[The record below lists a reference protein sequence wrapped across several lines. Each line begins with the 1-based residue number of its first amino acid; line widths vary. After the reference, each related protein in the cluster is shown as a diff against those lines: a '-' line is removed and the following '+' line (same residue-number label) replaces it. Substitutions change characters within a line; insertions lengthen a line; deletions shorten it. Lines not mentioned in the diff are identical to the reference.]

1 MSPQVRSGVL
11 AGALAVLVACST
23 FPDRIDGLEKARVA
37 VRIVEQDDL
46 ASEVAVNELAAAR
59 EAIAQADEAYAGRRS
74 IELIEHRAY
83 VAQRYADI
91 ARERIATARAKEQ
104 LERFEA
110 ERDEVLQRARA
121 RAAEDAAALAR
132 SADREAQSVERVAET
147 GTEEAPGAERPVR
160 DLERELADLRA
171 KETERGIVLTLGDVL
186 FDSNGT
192 ALEPRVAASLDR
204 LARFMRDFPGR
215 RVMIEGHT
223 DARGPEDYNVQL
235 SERRADSVR
244 DALVARGIGPARIRT
259 LGLGEAYPVASND
272 TPEGMR
278 ENRRVEIVISDQSG
292 RFPGTG
298 ERAVAANLL

>member
-1 MSPQVRSGVL
+1 MSPQIRGGIL
-11 AGALAVLVACST
+11 AAMLAVVGACST
-23 FPDRIDGLEKARVA
+23 FPDRVDGLEKARGA
-37 VRIVEQDDL
+37 VRVVERDDL
-46 ASEVAVNELAAAR
+46 ASDVAANELASAR
-59 EAIAQADEAYAGRRS
+59 EALAEADKAYAGHRS
-74 IELIEHRAY
+74 IPLVEHWAY

-104 LERFEA
+104 LARVEA
-110 ERDEVLQRARA
+110 ERDEALLRSRARE
-121 RAAEDAAALAR
+121 AEDAAALAR
-132 SADREAQSVERVAET
+132 SAGREAQPAGRWAEV
-147 GTEEAPGAERPVR
+147 GTQEAPAAERRGPELER
-160 DLERELADLRA
+160 DLAELQA
-171 KETERGIVLTLGDVL
+171 KETERGVVLTLGDVL

-192 ALEPRVAASLDR
+192 ALKPGVAAALDR

-223 DARGPEDYNVQL
+223 DASGPEHYNVQL
-235 SERRADSVR
+235 SERRAGSVR

-259 LGLGEAYPVASND
+259 AGLGESYPVASND

-292 RFPGTG
+292 QFPGTR